1 MYSDNFTKI
10 RQFLL
15 VSGFVP
21 EQGQGESGI
30 FYRYAIPEY
39 KTYFETD
46 LSKPCLTA
54 VYPDFAFNRRNP
66 YSGKDTV
73 VSFEWNG
80 DEDQELTI
88 KSIEAFID
96 KILMIVKRG

>member
-10 RQFLL
+10 RNFLL
-15 VSGFVP
+15 IAGFSQ
-21 EQGQGESGI
+21 EQSHGESGL
-30 FYRYAIPEY
+30 FYRYVIPEC

-46 LSKPCLTA
+46 FSKPCLTA

-73 VSFEWNG
+73 VSFEWNVN
-80 DEDQELTI
+80 DDQELTI

-96 KILMIVKRG
+96 KIIAIVKRG